1 MRGGLVGAVDPDAAR
16 RAAED
21 ILADER
27 FHPRRGPRPFAG
39 FFRRLGELVVDPILR
54 FFRSIG
60 DVFPDVGTV
69 PWLLLAVAVVVA
81 AALLTARLSARQGR
95 RRFSGGRSAGADE
108 EGLHPDELERRAA
121 DAEGRG
127 ELDMALR
134 LRFRAGLLR
143 LADAGVLRLR
153 PGLTNAAVSRTLRS
167 PRFDELAFD
176 FDEVAYGG
184 RPATPDD
191 IAAARSAWPAVLE
204 TARSTDAVGSTTG
217 GRA

>member
-1 MRGGLVGAVDPDAAR
+1 
-16 RAAED
+16 
-21 ILADER
+21 LADER

-54 FFRSIG
+54 FFRAIG

-69 PWLLLAVAVVVA
+69 PWLLLAVAVVA
-81 AALLTARLSARQGR
+81 TAALLTARLSTRQGG
-95 RRFSGGRSAGADE
+95 RRFAGGAAVGGDE
-108 EGLHPDELERRAA
+108 DGLDPDELERRAA

-127 ELDMALR
+127 ELDIALR

-153 PGLTNAAVSRTLRS
+153 PGLTNAAVSRKLRS
-167 PRFDELAFD
+167 PRFDELARD

-191 IAAARSAWPAVLE
+191 IAAARSAWPAVLDA
-204 TARSTDAVGSTTG
+204 ARSTATVRSTAG
-217 GRA
+217 ARA

>member
-1 MRGGLVGAVDPDAAR
+1 VRSGLVGAVDPDAAR

-60 DVFPDVGTV
+60 DAFPDVGTV
-69 PWLLLAVAVVVA
+69 PWLLLAVAVVAA
-81 AALLTARLSARQGR
+81 AALLTARLSARQSR
-95 RRFSGGRSAGADE
+95 RRFAGDRAVGGDE
-108 EGLHPDELERRAA
+108 EGLDPDELERRAA

-127 ELDMALR
+127 ELGTALR

-153 PGLTNAAVSRTLRS
+153 PGLTNAAVSRALRS
-167 PRFDELAFD
+167 PRFDELALD

-204 TARSTDAVGSTTG
+204 TARSTSTAG
-217 GRA
+217 VWG